1 MRYRLSNG
9 DRLIVSVD
17 ETEPEEIVFH
27 SREFDD
33 IAKATP
39 EEVAAVLDRSGALE
53 ASVTEEGTVV
63 LATES
68 EGGHTSIDVDLT
80 ESTAAPALG
89 LAASASRASGSGPR
103 AARLVSATQEPY
115 RLPAGAQLS
124 LLLDGSRRRISFDD
138 EDTGKDLSAAEAA
151 KAVNAKARRRVAY
164 ATRDG
169 RLMLQSPTIGAGSRL
184 EVQPGGGV
192 RGKTDASEALGL
204 VGEATLDE
212 PHPAAP
218 AMLELSGRQVELR
231 VSNLT
236 AMPIEMHFPTGIAVL
251 PPHGSLPL
259 TGGEMAHLPLQ
270 RLVEEGALAVA
281 AVAAAPADEAKED
294 GA

>member
-89 LAASASRASGSGPR
+89 LAASA
-103 AARLVSATQEPY
+103 
-115 RLPAGAQLS
+115 
-124 LLLDGSRRRISFDD
+124 
-138 EDTGKDLSAAEAA
+138 
-151 KAVNAKARRRVAY
+151 
-164 ATRDG
+164 
-169 RLMLQSPTIGAGSRL
+169 
-184 EVQPGGGV
+184 
-192 RGKTDASEALGL
+192 
-204 VGEATLDE
+204 
-212 PHPAAP
+212 
-218 AMLELSGRQVELR
+218 
-231 VSNLT
+231 
-236 AMPIEMHFPTGIAVL
+236 
-251 PPHGSLPL
+251 
-259 TGGEMAHLPLQ
+259 
-270 RLVEEGALAVA
+270 
-281 AVAAAPADEAKED
+281 
-294 GA
+294 